1 MHTGAMNTDKGLD
14 LAFEIAGEIRAE
26 RARQNL
32 TQTDVFTAAGMSKT
46 AYLLIETG
54 KRGAKMDQLEAIAG
68 ALGVR
73 LSELILRAESRLKN
87 QQ

>member
-1 MHTGAMNTDKGLD
+1 MSTDKGLD
-14 LAFEIAGEIRAE
+14 LAREVAGEIRAE

-32 TQTDVFTAAGMSKT
+32 TQADVFTKAGMSKS

-68 ALGVR
+68 ALGLR
-73 LSELILRAESRLKN
+73 LSELIVRAEARLTKRS
-87 QQ
+87 